1 MTCRALRPITKFCGA
16 VAISCLSWPAFAQEA
31 PEDTTPPPP
40 SASSATD
47 EQPATP
53 TLPPCPSGEQA
64 AAPAATPPTAP
75 PPTAPPPPVV
85 AATSEKQHNIVFA
98 PQEVSVTTGGGATN
112 YFGTALNSTTD
123 AGAAWDARV
132 TLGSHSI
139 LALEAAYMGS
149 TNNID
154 MQSGAQHGRL
164 DSHGVDGDLR
174 FQLPTVVQ
182 PYVFGGVGY
191 NHMSVTQTSAPSN
204 AGPLSG
210 EDNQVTVPAGAGLTG
225 YIGKHATVDLRGT
238 YRFIPDNGLTEMS
251 TRNLHQW
258 IAQAHVGYVF

>member
-1 MTCRALRPITKFCGA
+1 MTCRALRPITKLCGA
-16 VAISCLSWPAFAQEA
+16 VAVSCLSWTALAQQA

-40 SASSATD
+40 TSNSATD
-47 EQPATP
+47 EQPP
-53 TLPPCPSGEQA
+53 TQALPPCPTGEQA
-64 AAPAATPPTAP
+64 AAPAPTPPP
-75 PPTAPPPPVV
+75 PAPPPPVV
-85 AATSEKQHNIVFA
+85 AAAPEKRHNIVFA
-98 PQEVSVTTGGGATN
+98 PQEISVTTGGGATN

-123 AGAAWDARV
+123 PGAAWDARV
-132 TLGSHSI
+132 TLGTHSI

-149 TNNID
+149 TNNVD
-154 MQSGAQHGRL
+154 MQAGTQHGRL
-164 DSHGVDGDLR
+164 DSHGIDSDLR

-191 NHMSVTQTSAPSN
+191 NHRSVTQTGAASN
-204 AGPLSG
+204 AGPLSD

-225 YIGKHATVDLRGT
+225 YIGRHATVDLRGT